1 MEAVQSWCFTVCV
14 GIVFCGI
21 IMMLVPSE
29 RYRPIIQMIL
39 GLFILLCL
47 LSWSQLSGIHID
59 LDTDAAEEKR
69 QETAEETDEYFLNR
83 VKEQSEETVNETV
96 SNYLA
101 QYGINRDEYQIYIG
115 TEEPDENGECEWT
128 VTLTLP
134 QRLSAKHDEIAK
146 ALTYELG
153 MTVRITYQ

>member
-1 MEAVQSWCFTVCV
+1 MEAVQSWCFTVCI

-21 IMMLVPSE
+21 VMMLVPSE

-47 LSWSQLSGIHID
+47 LSWSQISGIRID
-59 LDTDAAEEKR
+59 LDTSAAEEKR
-69 QETAEETDEYFLNR
+69 EETDEYFLNR
-83 VKEQSEETVNETV
+83 VKEQSEESVNETV
-96 SNYLA
+96 SKYLA
-101 QYGINRDEYQIYIG
+101 QFGINRDEYQIYIE
-115 TEEPDENGECEWT
+115 TEEPDENGKCEWT

-134 QRLSAKHDEIAK
+134 QRLSAKHQEIAK

-153 MTVRITYQ
+153 LTVRITYQ